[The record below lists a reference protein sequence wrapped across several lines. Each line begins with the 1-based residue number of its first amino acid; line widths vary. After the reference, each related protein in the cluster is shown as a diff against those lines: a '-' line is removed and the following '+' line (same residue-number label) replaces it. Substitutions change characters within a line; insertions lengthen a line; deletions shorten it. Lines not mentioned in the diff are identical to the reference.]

1 MGPKVPKRDATQL
14 VAPQSGKACKS
25 SAEGDPELSPEP
37 GMKPGYPLSPL
48 LVNSL
53 LEMLARETKQEK
65 ELKGR
70 KTDKVY
76 IALFTGNILC
86 TEKTQNNLPK
96 TIKIPK

>member
-1 MGPKVPKRDATQL
+1 MPHSLWHPNVE
-14 VAPQSGKACKS
+14 KACKS
-25 SAEGDPELSPEP
+25 SAEGDTELSPEP

-48 LVNSL
+48 PVNSL

-65 ELKGR
+65 ELKGM
-70 KTDKVY
+70 KTDKEVY
-76 IALFTGNILC
+76 IALFTGNMLY